1 MFLCLPIIFIISI
14 SDTRSDRS
22 LSVASS
28 VPGTTCQ
35 LVAPQPSKAPSI
47 SLPFL
52 SILTFQHL
60 HSHGDRLGSAV
71 LVNADS
77 FCHDDLAKAAFSKRL
92 TKCQPAHRNRGS

>member
-28 VPGTTCQ
+28 VPGMRCQ
-35 LVAPQPSKAPSI
+35 LVAPEPAKAPF
-47 SLPFL
+47 SLL

-60 HSHGDRLGSAV
+60 HSHGDRLGSSV

-77 FCHDDLAKAAFSKRL
+77 FCHDNLAKAAFSKRL
-92 TKCQPAHRNRGS
+92 TKCQPAHRSRGS